1 MYINST
7 FQEGSLLL
15 SKMAMFTSEIT
26 KVLERNP
33 TTAPLFIGCFAADR
47 IPEAIG
53 RYPHCMVVNLDR
65 AANRGSHWIA
75 IFRPNATRVE
85 YYDSLGVWPP
95 PSEPIRL
102 YLSRAAERI
111 AYNPIALQAWNAQ
124 SCGKHVIFFLHHR
137 CSGVGMDAIIAR
149 LAVAKSPDRVVS
161 DFIRDKIFEE
171 YK

>member
-47 IPEAIG
+47 IPTSIG

-75 IFRPNATRVE
+75 IFRPTA
-85 YYDSLGVWPP
+85 
-95 PSEPIRL
+95 
-102 YLSRAAERI
+102 
-111 AYNPIALQAWNAQ
+111 
-124 SCGKHVIFFLHHR
+124 
-137 CSGVGMDAIIAR
+137 
-149 LAVAKSPDRVVS
+149 AVAKSPDRVVS
-161 DFIRDKIFEE
+161 DFIRDKIFDE